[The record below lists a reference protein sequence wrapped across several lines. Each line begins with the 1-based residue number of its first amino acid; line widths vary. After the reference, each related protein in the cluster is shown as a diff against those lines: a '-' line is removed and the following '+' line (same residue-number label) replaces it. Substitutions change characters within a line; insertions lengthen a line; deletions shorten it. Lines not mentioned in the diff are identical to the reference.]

1 MAKQSP
7 NPAALLWPA
16 CHRARRHLARSE
28 GTAQRGQSL
37 ARPHL
42 LFLSH
47 GQVPDLLISR
57 ALIDGAASRPNLP
70 SLFGGSCIPFR
81 FGLGSTGIIFR
92 QVLLA
97 FLRPPLL
104 TRRRRGILFRLLF
117 GGDPV
122 LLSFL
127 LGGDSFLLDLCS
139 FGLSAL
145 FSQVDPRA
153 CHAVDMNNGILSLHQ
168 IGRAHV

>member
-57 ALIDGAASRPNLP
+57 ALIDGAASRPILP

-81 FGLGSTGIIFR
+81 FGLGSTDRKSTRLNSSHLGI
-92 QVLLA
+92 
-97 FLRPPLL
+97 
-104 TRRRRGILFRLLF
+104 
-117 GGDPV
+117 
-122 LLSFL
+122 SY
-127 LGGDSFLLDLCS
+127 
-139 FGLSAL
+139 
-145 FSQVDPRA
+145 
-153 CHAVDMNNGILSLHQ
+153 AVFCLKKKK
-168 IGRAHV
+168 